1 MATEATKETP
11 EAYDALLDHYEQI
24 SNLNSANMLLSWDQE
39 VMMPEGGT
47 PARSQQKSALSSLS
61 HDLLTEAKVG
71 EWLDELADANLTG
84 EQEAVVREIRRE
96 HERADRVP
104 SDLVAEISET
114 TSEALPK
121 WKEAKA
127 ENDFSIFAPILEDLI
142 ELKKEYA
149 AHIDD
154 EADPYEVLFADY
166 EPYLD
171 LETAERV
178 LERLR
183 EELVPLVGDIRDS
196 DVELADPFEVSE
208 QRSDGS
214 EATSGASGGEFD
226 VDTQEE
232 LARDTLDTLGYDWD
246 RGRLDTAPHPF
257 SSGNQYDARV
267 TTRFAEDDPL
277 GALTSTIHEFG
288 HARYTLGLPRE
299 QYGNPLG
306 ESRDLT
312 VHESQSRLWEN
323 HVGRSRVFWEKFLPA
338 MKERFP
344 QVEDATPED
353 AYEAA
358 NEVYEDNLIRV
369 EADELTYHMHII
381 VRFEIERE
389 LIEGDLDVE
398 DVPERWNDKYEEYLG
413 IRPENDAEGCLQ
425 DIHWSHGSFGYFPTY
440 SLGSVLAA
448 QIYDALE
455 ADVGDVEAKVREGNF
470 DVIAEWL
477 EENVHQHGARYTTP
491 ELVEEATGEAYNA
504 DHFVHYVTEK
514 YTELYDL

>member
-1 MATEATKETP
+1 MSTQATE
-11 EAYDALLDHYEQI
+11 EAPDAYEALLDHYEQI
-24 SNLNSANMLLSWDQE
+24 SNVNAAGSILQWDEE

-47 PARSQQKSALSSLS
+47 PARSKQKSALSSLS
-61 HDLLTEAKVG
+61 HDLLTEDKVG
-71 EWLDELADANLTG
+71 EWLDELDDADLTD
-84 EQEAVVREIRRE
+84 EQAAVVREIRRE
-96 HERADRVP
+96 YERADRVP
-104 SDLVAEISET
+104 NDLVAEISET

-121 WKEAKA
+121 WKEAR
-127 ENDFSIFAPILEDLI
+127 EEDDFSVFAPILEDLI
-142 ELKKEYA
+142 ELQKEYA
-149 AHIDD
+149 EHIDPD
-154 EADPYEVLFADY
+154 KPAYEVLFADY

-171 LETAERV
+171 LDTAERV

-183 EELVPLVGDIRDS
+183 EELVPLIEDIRES
-196 DVELADPFEVSE
+196 DVELADPFEG
-208 QRSDGS
+208 D
-214 EATSGASGGEFD
+214 FD

-232 LARDTLDTLGYDWD
+232 LARDVLDTLGYDFEH
-246 RGRLDTAPHPF
+246 GRVDTAPHPF
-257 SSGNQYDARV
+257 STGNQFDARV
-267 TTRFAEDDPL
+267 TTRFSEDDPVD
-277 GALTSTIHEFG
+277 ALMSTIHEFG

-299 QYGNPLG
+299 QYGSPLG

-344 QVEDATPED
+344 QIEDATPEA

-413 IRPENDAEGCLQ
+413 IRPDTDAEGCLQ

-455 ADVGDVEAKVREGNF
+455 ADVGDVDEKVRNGNF

-477 EENVHQHGARYTTP
+477 EANVHQHGARYTTP

-504 DHFVHYVTEK
+504 DHFVDYVTEK

>member
-1 MATEATKETP
+1 MSTPATAEAP
-11 EAYDALLDHYEQI
+11 DAYEALLDHYEQI
-24 SNLNSANMLLSWDQE
+24 SNVNAANSLLSWDQE

-61 HDLLTEAKVG
+61 HDLLTEEQVG
-71 EWLDELADANLTG
+71 EWLDELEDADLDD
-84 EQEAVVREIRRE
+84 EQAAVVREIRRQY
-96 HERADRVP
+96 ERADRVP
-104 SDLVAEISET
+104 SDLVAEISEK

-121 WKEAKA
+121 WKEAK
-127 ENDFSIFAPILEDLI
+127 EEDDFSIFAPILEDLV
-142 ELKKEYA
+142 ELKREYA
-149 AHIDD
+149 EHIDPD
-154 EADPYEVLFADY
+154 KDAYEVLFADY

-171 LETAERV
+171 LDTAERV

-183 EELVPLVGDIRDS
+183 EELVPLIEDVRES
-196 DVELADPFEVSE
+196 DVELADPF
-208 QRSDGS
+208 
-214 EATSGASGGEFD
+214 TGEFD

-232 LARDTLDTLGYDWD
+232 LARDVLDTLGYDFEH
-246 RGRLDTAPHPF
+246 GRIDTAPHPF
-257 SSGNQYDARV
+257 STGNQFDARV
-267 TTRFAEDDPL
+267 TTRFDAEDPL

-299 QYGNPLG
+299 QYGSPLG

-344 QVEDATPED
+344 QLEDATPED

-358 NEVYEDNLIRV
+358 NEVYEDNLVRV

-413 IRPENDAEGCLQ
+413 VRPETDAEGCLQ

-455 ADVGDVEAKVREGNF
+455 DDVGDVDEKVRSGNF
-470 DVIAEWL
+470 DVIADWL
-477 EENVHQHGARYTTP
+477 EEHVHRHGARYTTP

-504 DHFVHYVTEK
+504 DHFVDHVTEK
-514 YTELYDL
+514 YTDLYDL

>member
-1 MATEATKETP
+1 MSTQATE
-11 EAYDALLDHYEQI
+11 EAPDAYEALLDHYEQL
-24 SNLNSANMLLSWDQE
+24 SNVNAANSLLSWDQE

-47 PARSQQKSALSSLS
+47 PARSQQKSALSELS
-61 HDLLTEAKVG
+61 HDLLTDERVG
-71 EWLDELADANLTG
+71 DWLGELEDADLDDEQA
-84 EQEAVVREIRRE
+84 AVVREIRRQY
-96 HERADRVP
+96 ERADRVP
-104 SDLVAEISET
+104 SDLVAEISEK

-121 WKEAKA
+121 WKEAR
-127 ENDFSIFAPILEDLI
+127 EEDDFEVFAPILEDLV
-142 ELKKEYA
+142 ELKREYA
-149 AHIDD
+149 EHIDA
-154 EADPYEVLFADY
+154 EADAYEVLFADY

-171 LETAERV
+171 LATAERV

-183 EELVPLVGDIRDS
+183 EELVPLIEAVRES
-196 DVELADPFEVSE
+196 DVELADPFDVPEP
-208 QRSDGS
+208 RS
-214 EATSGASGGEFD
+214 EATSGASGGGFD
-226 VDTQEE
+226 VETQAE
-232 LARDTLDTLGYDWD
+232 LARDVLDTLGYDFEH
-246 RGRLDTAPHPF
+246 GRLDTAPHPF
-257 SSGNQYDARV
+257 STGNQFDARV
-267 TTRFAEDDPL
+267 TTRFSEDDPVD
-277 GALTSTIHEFG
+277 ALMSTIHEFG

-323 HVGRSRVFWEKFLPA
+323 HVGRSRVFWETFLPA

-344 QVEDATPED
+344 RVEDVTPEA

-389 LIEGDLDVE
+389 LVDGDLDVE

-413 IRPENDAEGCLQ
+413 VRPDDDAEGCLQ

-448 QIYDALE
+448 QMYDALE
-455 ADVGDVEAKVREGNF
+455 ADVGDVDEKVRNGNF
-470 DVIAEWL
+470 DVVADWL
-477 EENVHQHGARYTTP
+477 EAHVHRHGARYTTP

-504 DHFVHYVTEK
+504 DHFVDHVTEK